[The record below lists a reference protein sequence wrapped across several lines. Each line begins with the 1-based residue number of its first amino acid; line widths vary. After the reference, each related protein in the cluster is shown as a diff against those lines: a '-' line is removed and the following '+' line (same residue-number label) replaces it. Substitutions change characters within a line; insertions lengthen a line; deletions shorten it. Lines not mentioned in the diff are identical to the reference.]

1 MVTRRT
7 TETGETL
14 RSAGDPAFTTHARQ
28 TGDASKRHDLPCTGV
43 VHGFSGSLQQAERF
57 VQLGYK
63 IGVGGTITYPRASK
77 TRDVIAKLPLASLLL
92 ETDAPDMPLN
102 GFQGQPN
109 RPEQAAR
116 VFAVLCELRPEPAD
130 EIAEV
135 LLNNT
140 YTLFNVP

>member
-1 MVTRRT
+1 LSR
-7 TETGETL
+7 
-14 RSAGDPAFTTHARQ
+14 
-28 TGDASKRHDLPCTGV
+28 TGV

-109 RPEQAAR
+109 RPEQAAG

-140 YTLFNVP
+140 YALFNVP